1 MASSVFSPLFTSLRL
16 PVPTIIPRC
25 TSPPQGAP
33 STVHDAVH
41 RPAPLVAVTSHRR
54 ELVLGAALS
63 AVLSRA
69 PLPPAQARE
78 VEVGTY
84 LPPAPSNPGFVFFRA
99 TPQDTPALRAGEVS
113 VVLAIIYL

>member
-16 PVPTIIPRC
+16 PVPTVVSRC
-25 TSPPQGAP
+25 PSHPQGVP
-33 STVHDAVH
+33 STVHDAVP
-41 RPAPLVAVTSHRR
+41 RPTPLVAVASHRR

-69 PLPPAQARE
+69 PLPAQARE
-78 VEVGTY
+78 VEVGAY

-99 TPQDTPALRAGEVS
+99 TPKDTPALRAGEVS
-113 VVLAIIYL
+113 VLAIISL